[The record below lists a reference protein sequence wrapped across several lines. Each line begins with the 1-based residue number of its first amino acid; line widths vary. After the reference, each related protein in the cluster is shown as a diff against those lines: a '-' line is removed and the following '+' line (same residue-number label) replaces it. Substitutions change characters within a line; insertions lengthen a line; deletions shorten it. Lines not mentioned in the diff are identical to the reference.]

1 MKFFDLPS
9 GFGILISN
17 EESVLIDKIKQNQGS
32 MAKKSL
38 DTREQMVAAGLVA
51 KDVLTRTR
59 RDGKLY
65 YTIAA
70 VDQIWRI

>member
-17 EESVLIDKIKQNQGS
+17 EESVLIDKIKQNQGCV
-32 MAKKSL
+32 AKKSL
-38 DTREQMVAAGLVA
+38 DAREQTVAAGLVA

-65 YTIAA
+65 YLIAA